1 MSKTKT
7 ALTMIGLAMA
17 GAAVA
22 GMFVSPKKGKTD
34 SASKVT
40 KANAKGNPNL
50 WV

>member
-1 MSKTKT
+1 MSITKT

-22 GMFVSPKKGKTD
+22 GMIVNPKKEKPTRKNVNSD
-34 SASKVT
+34 
-40 KANAKGNPNL
+40 KAPSSGVNL